1 MRKILIAVSILVAS
15 ISFAQSSLEKGKIQ
29 LNAGFGTS
37 SWGTPIYIG
46 ADYSVSD
53 VITIGAEASYQS
65 YKTFGIKST
74 ILGFQGN
81 ANYHINE
88 ILKLPKEWDLYA
100 GLNLNYYKWT
110 IGDENDTVSL
120 VDDEPFGIGAQ
131 IGARYYFNKN
141 FAINIEGGGG
151 SVNSLGKIGLTYKI

>member
-1 MRKILIAVSILVAS
+1 MKKIVTTLSIFLATF
-15 ISFAQSSLEKGKIQ
+15 SFAQSPLEKGNIQ

-46 ADYSVSD
+46 ADYGLTD
-53 VITIGAEASYQS
+53 VITIGAEASYQT

-81 ANYHINE
+81 ANYHFNE
-88 ILKLPKEWDLYA
+88 ILKVPKEWDLYA
-100 GLNLNYYKWT
+100 GLNLNYYRWT
-110 IGDENDTVSL
+110 IGDENNTVSL

-131 IGARYYFNKN
+131 IGARYYFNNK
-141 FAINIEGGGG
+141 FAINIEFSGKN
-151 SVNSLGKIGLTYKI
+151 VNSGGKIGITYKL